1 MHSDGYFWSSEI
13 RKETSLIS
21 TLASGQN
28 TGQHRDSSLTA
39 IAQILCLYATSYFSK
54 QLWNVHSQNP
64 IYDLQLLISVH
75 PQLLNI
81 SLNDRTNS
89 CSLRK
94 QWLRDRHLHL
104 WKGLLKKKIES
115 STRKQRFCTVK
126 ILTAYKLP
134 ESSSVWVRTVKVY
147 TCISSVNYICYWF

>member
-1 MHSDGYFWSSEI
+1 MQQLCCLSRGNNS
-13 RKETSLIS
+13 RTLRLI
-21 TLASGQN
+21 LQN
-28 TGQHRDSSLTA
+28 TKWQVNLGNGAGRRCTPMATFDLQKSERRPLWSPHSHLVKILANTDSSLTA
-39 IAQILCLYATSYFSK
+39 VAQILCLYATSYFSK
-54 QLWNVHSQNP
+54 QLGNVHSQNP

-104 WKGLLKKKIES
+104 WKGLLKKK
-115 STRKQRFCTVK
+115 KKNLQ
-126 ILTAYKLP
+126 P
-134 ESSSVWVRTVKVY
+134 ES
-147 TCISSVNYICYWF
+147 NDFAL

>member
-64 IYDLQLLISVH
+64 ICDLQLLISVH

-104 WKGLLKKKIES
+104 WKGILKKKKRIFNQKATILHCKNS
-115 STRKQRFCTVK
+115 YCLQVTRKFF
-126 ILTAYKLP
+126 
-134 ESSSVWVRTVKVY
+134 WVRTVKVY

>member
-28 TGQHRDSSLTA
+28 TGQHWDSSLTA

-104 WKGLLKKKIES
+104 WKGLLKKNWIFNQKATILHCKNS
-115 STRKQRFCTVK
+115 YCLQVTRKFFCLSQNCK
-126 ILTAYKLP
+126 SLHLH
-134 ESSSVWVRTVKVY
+134 
-147 TCISSVNYICYWF
+147 